1 METAISV
8 IVPVYRVEKYL
19 PACID
24 SILNQTFTDFE
35 LILVDD
41 GSPDRCPEICDETAK
56 RDARV
61 RVIHQANQGLSAA
74 RNAGIEAARGAWLS
88 FVDSDDFLAPDFLET
103 LHDAAVRAGGADC
116 ALCGVQLTD
125 EAGEEI
131 GQPLSVADGVR
142 TGRSILETLC
152 RAPEIPYLV
161 VWNKLYRRDV
171 FQTLRYPVG
180 MQNEDTYLAAELFDT
195 VQTVICVSKPMYF
208 YRQRADSIMYTAVTT
223 RNLDEMWA
231 FEHCFAYFE
240 ARGLEALMPDAEKKM
255 FAKLTGVYYRL
266 PKEERQSDAVRRAK
280 KAQWNAAMRLMKR
293 GKLSARALART
304 LAFHAA
310 PGLYGWRMK
319 V

>member
-61 RVIHQANQGLSAA
+61 RAIHQANQGLSAA
-74 RNAGIEAARGAWLS
+74 RNAGIEAAHGAWLS

-103 LHDAAVRAGGADC
+103 LHDAAVRAGADC

-125 EAGEEI
+125 EAGQKI
-131 GQPLSVADGVR
+131 GQLLSVADGVR

-152 RAPEIPYLV
+152 RAPEITYLV
-161 VWNKLYRRDV
+161 AWNKLYRRDV

-208 YRQRADSIMYTAVTT
+208 YRQRADSIMHTAVTT
-223 RNLDEMWA
+223 RNLDRMWA

-266 PKEERQSDAVRRAK
+266 PKEERQSDAVRQAK
-280 KAQWNAAMRLMKR
+280 KAQWNAAMRLMKQ

-304 LAFHAA
+304 LLFQAL
-310 PGLYGWRMK
+310 PGVYGLRMK
-319 V
+319 R

>member
-41 GSPDRCPEICDETAK
+41 GSPDRCPAICDEAAE

-61 RVIHQANQGLSAA
+61 RVIHQANAGLSAA
-74 RNAGIEAARGAWLS
+74 RNAGIEAAHGAWLS
-88 FVDSDDFLAPDFLET
+88 FVDSDDYIAPHFCEKLYQT
-103 LHDAAVRAGGADC
+103 AQRTNADC
-116 ALCGVQLTD
+116 VMCSVQNVDESGKLIDSALMR
-125 EAGEEI
+125 
-131 GQPLSVADGVR
+131 VADEVK
-142 TGRSILETLC
+142 TGQEVLRKIGRDDVT
-152 RAPEIPYLV
+152 PYLTA
-161 VWNKLYRRDV
+161 WNKLYRRKL
-171 FQTLRYPVG
+171 FNTLRYPAG
-180 MQNEDTYLAAELFDT
+180 RQNEDVFVFAELFCQ
-195 VQTVICVSKPMYF
+195 VQRAVCVAEPLYF
-208 YRQRADSIMYTAVTT
+208 YRKRIGSIMNSVVTL

-231 FEHCFAYFE
+231 YVNCFEHLQQDDE
-240 ARGLEALMPDAEKKM
+240 ESTLKETEKRV
-255 FAKLTGVYYRL
+255 FAKLTGVYYRVT
-266 PKEERQSDAVRRAK
+266 EEDRHSNKMKQAK
-280 KAQWNAAMRLMKR
+280 KAQWNIAMRLMKQGQLDLR
-293 GKLSARALART
+293 SLART

>member
-41 GSPDRCPEICDETAK
+41 GSPDRCPAICDETAK

-61 RVIHQANQGLSAA
+61 RAIHQANQGLSAA

-103 LHDAAVRAGGADC
+103 LHDAAVRAGADC

-125 EAGEEI
+125 EAGEKI

-161 VWNKLYRRDV
+161 AWNKLYRRDV

-180 MQNEDTYLAAELFDT
+180 RQNEDTYLAAELFDT
-195 VQTVICVSKPMYF
+195 VQTVICISKPMYF

-240 ARGLEALMPDAEKKM
+240 AHGLEALMPDAEKKM

-266 PKEERQSDAVRRAK
+266 PKEERQSDAVRQAK
-280 KAQWNAAMRLMKR
+280 KEQWNAAMRLMKR

>member
-61 RVIHQANQGLSAA
+61 RAIHQANQGLSAA
-74 RNAGIEAARGAWLS
+74 RNAGIEAAHGAWLS

-103 LHDAAVRAGGADC
+103 LHDAAVRAGADC

-125 EAGEEI
+125 EAGQKI

-152 RAPEIPYLV
+152 RAPEITYLV
-161 VWNKLYRRDV
+161 AWNKLYRRDV

-208 YRQRADSIMYTAVTT
+208 YRQRADSIMHTAVTT
-223 RNLDEMWA
+223 RNLDRMWA

-266 PKEERQSDAVRRAK
+266 PKEERQSDAVRQAK
-280 KAQWNAAMRLMKR
+280 KAQWNAAMRLMKQ

-304 LAFHAA
+304 LLFQAL
-310 PGLYGWRMK
+310 PGVYGLRMK
-319 V
+319 R

>member
-61 RVIHQANQGLSAA
+61 RAIHQANQGLSAA
-74 RNAGIEAARGAWLS
+74 RNAGIEAAHGAWLS

-103 LHDAAVRAGGADC
+103 LHDAAVRAGADC

-125 EAGEEI
+125 EAGQKI

-161 VWNKLYRRDV
+161 AWNKLYRRDV

-208 YRQRADSIMYTAVTT
+208 YRQRADSIMHTAVTT
-223 RNLDEMWA
+223 RNLDRMWA

-266 PKEERQSDAVRRAK
+266 PKEERQSDAVRQAK

-304 LAFHAA
+304 LLFQAL
-310 PGLYGWRMK
+310 PGVYGLRMK
-319 V
+319 R